1 MHILNYNANF
11 LLDANSF
18 SFIIFKRLHLVI
30 QAKYWNIFKGFA
42 TPPPTPPPGSILKP
56 LKGSQCAQ
64 THTVLYKPIHA
75 KHNFFPSWLM
85 P

>member
-30 QAKYWNIFKGFA
+30 QAKYWNIFKGFSTPLVA
-42 TPPPTPPPGSILKP
+42 TETT
-56 LKGSQCAQ
+56 KGSQCTQ
-64 THTVLYKPIHA
+64 THTVLYKNIHA